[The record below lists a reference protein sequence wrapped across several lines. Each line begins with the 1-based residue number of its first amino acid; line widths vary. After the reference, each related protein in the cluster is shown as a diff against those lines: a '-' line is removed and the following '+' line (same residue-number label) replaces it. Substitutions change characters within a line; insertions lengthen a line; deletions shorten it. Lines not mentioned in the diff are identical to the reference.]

1 MVVFIFVHPQNP
13 KTEGKTRPLLRRRR
27 GNDSINKRGT
37 ASEALPPILESNL
50 GITRGLL
57 RLVNLEFR
65 LEVHRFAEE
74 NDAKMNRASWHSIIG
89 FYAKCGCL
97 DFAYQVFDEM
107 SDRDGVT
114 NKAMNLSGGQKQ
126 KIQLSSAVY
135 NNSDVYLLDYPLSAV
150 DAHTGAYLFKE
161 CLMRLLS
168 SRTIIYVTHQLEF
181 LAAAD
186 LILVLRDGKM
196 AQSGKNQEL
205 MEETDGELVQQM
217 ATHNETPRRVLSL
230 RFLIQ
235 ITFKNANQNSS
246 LSTYQGFLVKAGELI
261 FRMEVQRRYKGNSQ
275 QLLCKHCAKPPEFKA
290 VLATHNFEVSYLD
303 IDLDDLLDADDQ
315 KIETNEI
322 INLVEIQSPW
332 PDLPS
337 SCFLSLPAA
346 WLDLSS
352 FGGHPLAGGPLLHT
366 FSLEVGRHVMTT
378 PKAGVKSG
386 KVRKAISFSLFPVL
400 SVSFKVGLLVEHLPL
415 SPTTPSRLLR
425 FQSTRLQC
433 RLGAGGHVPRPGR
446 PPSPSAE
453 PPNSSA
459 AFSRFLPTPTTT
471 PLTTSPSGPS
481 TSVVSAATLTS
492 SSVKAWSSPPNPYT
506 CGVCGRKCRTN
517 LDLKKHFRQLHQRER
532 QKKLDRMRSL
542 KGKKR
547 QRYRERYIAGNY
559 KYEEAARSLLAPK
572 TGYSLASELRRAG
585 VFVKTVEDKPQ
596 AADWALKRQMQHS
609 MSRGIDWLFLVSD
622 DSDFSDMVRRAREAD
637 LRTVVVGDGRT
648 ALGCQADILVPWLR
662 VENGE
667 VGEEQLLQSGWNT
680 TFSEMDDYDD
690 FSDNDQGSF
699 SSSSFY
705 EDEMPDLDLIVDEIV
720 IGNSRLGTLGSSAFS
735 EEVVE
740 DGEGFQIFGSP
751 KSNDHLFFHSE
762 EEDSDPFI

>member
-1 MVVFIFVHPQNP
+1 MGVLCLRSERLFPFRYSPSFPSPSKLAFWLIRGTSPALTDNTVSSPALPIHPTTVPPRRRWTCSAAGTVSSPLASRPWSSSGTSTTSHPVVPH
-13 KTEGKTRPLLRRRR
+13 TRP
-27 GNDSINKRGT
+27 
-37 ASEALPPILESNL
+37 A
-50 GITRGLL
+50 
-57 RLVNLEFR
+57 
-65 LEVHRFAEE
+65 
-74 NDAKMNRASWHSIIG
+74 
-89 FYAKCGCL
+89 
-97 DFAYQVFDEM
+97 
-107 SDRDGVT
+107 
-114 NKAMNLSGGQKQ
+114 
-126 KIQLSSAVY
+126 
-135 NNSDVYLLDYPLSAV
+135 
-150 DAHTGAYLFKE
+150 
-161 CLMRLLS
+161 
-168 SRTIIYVTHQLEF
+168 
-181 LAAAD
+181 
-186 LILVLRDGKM
+186 
-196 AQSGKNQEL
+196 
-205 MEETDGELVQQM
+205 
-217 ATHNETPRRVLSL
+217 
-230 RFLIQ
+230 
-235 ITFKNANQNSS
+235 
-246 LSTYQGFLVKAGELI
+246 
-261 FRMEVQRRYKGNSQ
+261 
-275 QLLCKHCAKPPEFKA
+275 
-290 VLATHNFEVSYLD
+290 
-303 IDLDDLLDADDQ
+303 
-315 KIETNEI
+315 
-322 INLVEIQSPW
+322 
-332 PDLPS
+332 
-337 SCFLSLPAA
+337 
-346 WLDLSS
+346 
-352 FGGHPLAGGPLLHT
+352 
-366 FSLEVGRHVMTT
+366 
-378 PKAGVKSG
+378 
-386 KVRKAISFSLFPVL
+386 
-400 SVSFKVGLLVEHLPL
+400 
-415 SPTTPSRLLR
+415 
-425 FQSTRLQC
+425 
-433 RLGAGGHVPRPGR
+433 
-446 PPSPSAE
+446 SPSAE

-471 PLTTSPSGPS
+471 PLTTSPSGSS
-481 TSVVSAATLTS
+481 TSAVSAATLTS

-547 QRYRERYIAGNY
+547 QRYWERFIAGNY

-572 TGYSLASELRRAG
+572 TGYGLASELRRAG

-609 MSRGIDWLFLVSD
+609 MSHGIDWLFLVSD

-740 DGEGFQIFGSP
+740 DGEGFQVFGSP